1 MNTHHSTKA
10 TFGAGCFWCTEAFF
24 KDLEGVNL
32 VIPGYAGGHVE
43 HPSYREV
50 CSGNTGH
57 AEVAQITFDSSI
69 ISYKKLLTVFWH
81 VHNPTTKDRQGN
93 DIGEQYRSVIF
104 YHNDEQKEIAER
116 SKQDVDNSSLWK
128 DPIVTDIEPL
138 DNFYEAEEDHQ
149 NYYENHPNAGYC
161 SVVIAPK
168 VRKLRENF
176 PHLLKESVKA

>member
-1 MNTHHSTKA
+1 MNNHHSTKA

-24 KDLEGVNL
+24 KDLKGVNL

-50 CSGNTGH
+50 CSGKTGH
-57 AEVAQITFDSSI
+57 AEVAQIMFDSSI

-104 YHNDEQKEIAER
+104 YHNDKQKEIAER
-116 SKQDVDNSSLWK
+116 SKKEVNDSDLWQ

-138 DNFYEAEEDHQ
+138 DNFYEAEEDHR

-176 PHLLKESVKA
+176 PRLLKESVKA